1 MIRAGGEMGKEKFK
15 YSIIVPF
22 YNEERVLKNFLDS
35 VVALEEP
42 QGDFEVIF
50 VDHNSTDKSAEII
63 KSYGN
68 KILNLTLVNE
78 TKKGI
83 GTARKCGARL
93 AKGEIFV
100 TSDADVS
107 LPSDFLKSIGGAF
120 EKSEKIVGVV
130 GLYEFIDKSKIFNLF
145 WQSAMIFFDYIN
157 RIITGTFAFRGLV
170 SASKRDPYFACGEF
184 NSNISAL
191 EDVELSLRLKKLGK
205 IKYATDIR
213 VLTSYR
219 RFKGRFVRQLIKRL
233 KAYFFRAILRDNK
246 SEADWEIVR

>member
-1 MIRAGGEMGKEKFK
+1 MREMKKDQIK

-35 VVALEEP
+35 VVGLREASNK
-42 QGDFEVIF
+42 FELIM
-50 VDHNSTDKSAEII
+50 VDHDSTDKSAEII
-63 KSYGN
+63 KSYSS
-68 KILNLTLVNE
+68 KILNLTLTNE
-78 TKKGI
+78 VKQGI
-83 GTARKCGARL
+83 GTARKCGARM

-107 LPSDFLKSIGGAF
+107 LPSDFLEKIGKAF
-120 EKSEKIVGVV
+120 EKNEKIVGVV
-130 GLYEFIDKSKIFNLF
+130 GLYEFSDKSKFFNFF

-184 NSNISAL
+184 NPNISAL

-219 RFKGRFVRQLIKRL
+219 RFKGRFVRQLVKRL
-233 KAYFFRAILRDNK
+233 KAYFFRVVLRDNK
-246 SEADWEIVR
+246 SEADWEVVR